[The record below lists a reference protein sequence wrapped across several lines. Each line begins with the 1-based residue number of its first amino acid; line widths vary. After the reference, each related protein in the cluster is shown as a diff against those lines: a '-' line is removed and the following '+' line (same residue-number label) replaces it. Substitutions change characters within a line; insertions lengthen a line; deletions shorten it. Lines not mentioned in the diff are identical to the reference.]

1 MDDGAVSLTG
11 GAITLGS
18 ANVLG
23 AVTVASGV
31 GDISL
36 TENDAIAIAGITRTD
51 GDLTLDAATNA
62 ITQSGAIAVDD
73 GAVSLTGGAITLG
86 STNVLGA
93 VTVVSG
99 AGDISLTE
107 NDAIAIAGI
116 TRTDGDL
123 TLDAATNAITQSG
136 AIAVDDGAVSL
147 TGGAIT
153 LGSANVLGAV
163 TVASGVGDISL
174 TENDAIAIAGI
185 TRTGRRPYFKCGNQC
200 DYPKRSDCSG

>member
-1 MDDGAVSLTG
+1 M
-11 GAITLGS
+11 
-18 ANVLG
+18 
-23 AVTVASGV
+23 ASGV

-93 VTVVSG
+93 VTVASG
-99 AGDISLTE
+99 TGDISLTE

-123 TLDAATNAITQSG
+123 TLDAEPMRLPKAERLQWM
-136 AIAVDDGAVSL
+136 
-147 TGGAIT
+147 
-153 LGSANVLGAV
+153 
-163 TVASGVGDISL
+163 
-174 TENDAIAIAGI
+174 TE
-185 TRTGRRPYFKCGNQC
+185 RYL
-200 DYPKRSDCSG
+200 

>member
-18 ANVLG
+18 A
-23 AVTVASGV
+23 
-31 GDISL
+31 
-36 TENDAIAIAGITRTD
+36 
-51 GDLTLDAATNA
+51 
-62 ITQSGAIAVDD
+62 
-73 GAVSLTGGAITLG
+73 
-86 STNVLGA
+86 NVLGA

-153 LGSANVLGAV
+153 LGSTNVLGAV

-185 TRTGRRPYFKCGNQC
+185 TRTDGDLTLDAATNAITQ
-200 DYPKRSDCSG
+200 SGAIAVDDGAVSLTGGAITLTQANVLGDVTVASGAGAVSLTENDAIAIAGLPEPTEILL